1 MTGILQKIFKL
12 DALKTNVHLEAI
24 AGSTTF
30 LAMSYIIFVNPD
42 ILSVT
47 GMDKG
52 ALITATIL
60 ASILGTLLAGLW
72 ANVPFAMAPG
82 MGLNAFFAYSLV
94 IGQKVSWQTALGVV
108 FVSGVIFFILTLCGV
123 RSKVVDIIPV
133 YLRLSIAA
141 GIGLFISLIGFQ
153 HLGLVVKN
161 DATIIGLGVM
171 SRPLLL
177 GLVGLLIT
185 VVLEVKRIKGSIL
198 LGILATTGL
207 GLIFIDT
214 VNMPEKIFSLP
225 SSISPILFKLDIVG
239 AIKWGMWGAIFS
251 FMFVDLFDSVGSIVA
266 CSYSADLVK
275 DDGTIDRLDRILE
288 ADAVAT
294 VAGAL
299 LGTSTTTTYVESGV
313 GVSEGGRSGLANIFT
328 ALLFFLALFVTPIIG
343 IVPSFATAPALIIV
357 GVYMFKHIREID
369 FRDFE
374 VAVPAFLTIV
384 LIPLTYSI
392 STGLS
397 FGFVAHL
404 LVNISAGRIR
414 EIHPVMWCVS
424 AFSILNL
431 VLLLK

>member
-1 MTGILQKIFKL
+1 MNILQKLFKL
-12 DALKTNVHLEAI
+12 YLLKTNVRLEAI

-42 ILSVT
+42 ILSAT

-60 ASILGTLLAGLW
+60 ASVLGTLLAGLW

-108 FVSGVIFFILTLCGV
+108 FVSGIAFFILTLCGI
-123 RSKVVDIIPV
+123 RSKVVDAIPV

-141 GIGLFISLIGFQ
+141 GIGLFIALIGFQ

-161 DATIIGLGVM
+161 DATMISLGSISKPVM
-171 SRPLLL
+171 L

-185 VVLEVKRIKGSIL
+185 AVLEVRRIKGAIL
-198 LGILATTGL
+198 LGIIATTGL
-207 GLIFIDT
+207 GLVFVDT
-214 VNMPEKIFSLP
+214 VSMPEKVFSLP
-225 SSISPILFKLDIVG
+225 PSIAPIFFKLDIIG
-239 AIKWGMWGAIFS
+239 ALKWGMWGAIFS
-251 FMFVDLFDSVGSIVA
+251 FMFVDLFDSVGTIVA

-275 DDGTIDRLDRILE
+275 DDGSIDRLDRILE

-313 GVSEGGRSGLANIFT
+313 GIAEGGRSGLANLFT
-328 ALLFFLALFVTPIIG
+328 AILFFLALFVTPIIG

-357 GVYMFKHIREID
+357 GVYMFKHIKEID
-369 FRDFE
+369 FKDFE

-397 FGFVAHL
+397 FGFIAHL
-404 LVNISAGRIR
+404 LMKVSAGKIR
-414 EIHPVMWCVS
+414 DIHPVMWGIG
-424 AFSILNL
+424 AFATLNL
-431 VLLLK
+431 ILLLK